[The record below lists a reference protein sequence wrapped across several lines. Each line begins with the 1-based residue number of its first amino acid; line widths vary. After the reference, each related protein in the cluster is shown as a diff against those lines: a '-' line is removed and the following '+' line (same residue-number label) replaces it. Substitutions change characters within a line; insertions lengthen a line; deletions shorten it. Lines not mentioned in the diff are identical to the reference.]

1 MYVGISKVSDTLFF
15 IAINKGIA
23 LLQIVGFSC
32 NRSIMFQVLCLF
44 FIDFSLL
51 TLINSSPEFL
61 CVLTATHWWITDPF
75 LLESLAGPSCLPLGT
90 LRSTLKPFWKG
101 EGAGSALLPG
111 LFKVMLDWQSML
123 LISVGFRMTCRS
135 I

>member
-1 MYVGISKVSDTLFF
+1 MYVGISKVSDNLFF

-44 FIDFSLL
+44 FIDFDQLQPRVS
-51 TLINSSPEFL
+51 L
-61 CVLTATHWWITDPF
+61 CVDCNPLVDHRPISAGVSSWA
-75 LLESLAGPSCLPLGT
+75 LLPAPGNASFHIEAILE
-90 LRSTLKPFWKG
+90 G
-101 EGAGSALLPG
+101 EGAGSALLPS